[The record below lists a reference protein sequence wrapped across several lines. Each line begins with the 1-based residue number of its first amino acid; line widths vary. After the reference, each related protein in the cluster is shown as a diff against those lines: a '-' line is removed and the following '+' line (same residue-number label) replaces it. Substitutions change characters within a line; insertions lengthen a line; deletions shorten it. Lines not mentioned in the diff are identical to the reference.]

1 MPFFKRLFDKATNVI
16 LLKVGG
22 NILMSINNSLMMVQ
36 TGLPTG
42 KCEVRSRLEQLW
54 KRSNKL

>member
-1 MPFFKRLFDKATNVI
+1 MPFFKQLLEKATNAN

-22 NILMSINNSLMMVQ
+22 NILMSINYSLMMVQ
-36 TGLPTG
+36 TGFPTG

-54 KRSNKL
+54 KRSDK

>member
-1 MPFFKRLFDKATNVI
+1 MPFFKKLLKKATNAN

-36 TGLPTG
+36 TGFPTG

-54 KRSNKL
+54 KRSDK